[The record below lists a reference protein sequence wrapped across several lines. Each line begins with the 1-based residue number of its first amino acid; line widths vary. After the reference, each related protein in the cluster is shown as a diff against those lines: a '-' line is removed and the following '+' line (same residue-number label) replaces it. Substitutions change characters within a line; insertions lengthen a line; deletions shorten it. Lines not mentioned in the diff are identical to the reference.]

1 MAAKLNAKL
10 VALSLAGVSGI
21 LYIICALLVAIAP
34 TTTLNMFSN
43 VFHGIDIT
51 QIAATNISLGNTL
64 LGLIEILV
72 YALVAGWIF
81 VAVYNYLA
89 TKVK

>member
-1 MAAKLNAKL
+1 MAAKLNTKL

-21 LYIICALLVAIAP
+21 LYIICALLIAIAP
-34 TTTLNMFSN
+34 TTTVNMFSN

-51 QIAATNISLGNTL
+51 QIAATNISLGNTI

-72 YALVAGWIF
+72 YSLVAGWVF
-81 VAVYNYLA
+81 AVVYNYLA
-89 TKVK
+89 TKIR